1 MSWWDNTWKEIT
13 SGGNA
18 PRNATIAGEPHMLAY
33 INEAER
39 QMLKRA
45 GGAEIPSFAGI
56 PAYPPSTQSGPGAN
70 VGPSSSRKSE
80 TLAQK
85 RRRKKRQKEAAEAAA
100 AAAAYEDKLKAEA
113 AAAKVKAEAEA
124 EVAEALKRSQEFDAA
139 NAAAGN
145 TYASVPEPQGN
156 NVIQFLANLLTP
168 FDNQSYENGVL
179 MQTDTISEGSP
190 YQYTATSVAPG
201 QGNFNSSPTSTLT
214 SKANEDAAASLFGAN
229 FLDVGGKNIPTP
241 PYTVGNPPILVY
253 KDGQYTIDGSLA
265 GEDVPFTFSYNED
278 GSRYEPYGGANPYD
292 PNATNEN
299 NPGGD
304 NKFPFINP
312 LPNPPPNPDA
322 LPPVVGGLL
331 PPGGSTFPPP
341 DGPPIPP
348 IAPPPPGYPPIE
360 PDPCPPGFER
370 KNGMC
375 VPIDKGPDNPPEPP
389 PEEPKGPSEELLAA
403 LGLRDAALAQQLGLL
418 NSEFAFGTDDYYAQL
433 GQDYRDGGLSESFT
447 TAYDDATRGIYDTFK
462 AAGMLT
468 QQGVDDKLGILAGA
482 EGGEEGRINSI
493 VDNYMGANR
502 NFVTGGL
509 SDLTGALQ
517 GLAVDSDDIPTI
529 NAQTAAINA
538 FDVVGQSKPYKEPKE
553 QEVVDFFTD
562 FVKRSYDPSYNVDPT
577 AVASGSPKRVTTSV
591 NEKGANTAPSTIAG
605 IFDPLKGGS
614 VRVVN

>member
-1 MSWWDNTWKEIT
+1 MGWWSDTWKEIT
-13 SGGNA
+13 TGGKAVTETYN
-18 PRNATIAGEPHMLAY
+18 
-33 INEAER
+33 
-39 QMLKRA
+39 
-45 GGAEIPSFAGI
+45 S
-56 PAYPPSTQSGPGAN
+56 
-70 VGPSSSRKSE
+70 PSSNS
-80 TLAQK
+80 
-85 RRRKKRQKEAAEAAA
+85 
-100 AAAAYEDKLKAEA
+100 
-113 AAAKVKAEAEA
+113 
-124 EVAEALKRSQEFDAA
+124 
-139 NAAAGN
+139 N
-145 TYASVPEPQGN
+145 TTITSSPRPQPRPTSNNTAITTNSDSSNNSAPQSN
-156 NVIQFLANLLTP
+156 NVIQDIANFFTP
-168 FDNQSYENGVL
+168 NDNQSYVNGVL

-214 SKANEDAAASLFGAN
+214 SKANEDAAASLLGAN
-229 FLDVGGKNIPTP
+229 FLDVGGKNKPVA
-241 PYTVGNPPILVY
+241 PYKAGNPAILEY
-253 KDGQYTIDGSLA
+253 DGETGRYTAVGSLA
-265 GEDVPFTFSYNED
+265 GDTIPATYSYNED
-278 GSRYEPYGGANPYD
+278 GTRYKPYNGGNPYD
-292 PNATNEN
+292 PNAVNQN
-299 NPGGD
+299 NPTGE
-304 NKFPFINP
+304 NLFPFINP
-312 LPNPPPNPDA
+312 LPNPSPNPNA
-322 LPPVVGGLL
+322 LPPVDDPNNLL
-331 PPGGSTFPPP
+331 PPGFIPPGGTMFPPP

-348 IAPPPPGYPPIE
+348 IAPPPPGYTPP
-360 PDPCPPGFER
+360 PHSNPCPPGFER

-389 PEEPKGPSEELLAA
+389 PEEPEGPSEELLAA

-509 SDLTGALQ
+509 NDLTGALQ

-562 FVKRSYDPSYNVDPT
+562 FVKRAYDPSYNVDPS
-577 AVASGSPKRVTTSV
+577 AVASGSPKRVTKSV
-591 NEKGANTAPSTIAG
+591 NETGANTAPSTIAG